1 MMKDERRTKADLVGE
16 LDSLREEI
24 ARLREAEAALRD
36 TGALYRSLADSS
48 PVGVFLLVNGKFR
61 FLNTRFEQ
69 STGYRADE
77 LLGQDSLVVV
87 HPEDRAQV
95 RKDAVAML
103 QGRRSTPYEFRAI
116 TKDGRIRWILGTV
129 APVTFRGE
137 RAVHGSYMD
146 VTDQKETRE
155 KLEETETLE
164 ASILDALSVAVLV
177 LRERKILFA
186 NRAVEAVF
194 GWKPHELAGRGTRIL
209 YRSDA
214 EYEEIGRHFYP
225 VLEEQRT
232 FGEEFPCRHRDGRD
246 ILCFVSTSRIGTN
259 LQEKGIVATYEDIT
273 VRKRA
278 EAALKES
285 EQRLH
290 SIIDGSPIATFVI
303 GRDHRVM
310 YWNRALEELSGI
322 RAADMIGTDGQ
333 WRAFYGAKRPCM
345 ADLLVDQAFASIP
358 AWYETRYNPS
368 KLIEEAYEA
377 TDFFPSLGN
386 GGKWLRFTAAAIRD
400 SAGHMVGAVETLED
414 VTERK
419 VAEEALKG
427 SEERLRAILEGS
439 PTPTFVIDRGHRV
452 IGWNRALEQLTGVR
466 SGDVVDTA
474 NHSTVLYGE
483 KRPTVADLL
492 VDGAADLTAEIR
504 KWYGERYRR
513 SKLLEEAYEATGPF
527 TFPDREPR
535 WLHFTSAAVRDGGG
549 ALIGAVE
556 TMTDISPLKRAED
569 ELRLTVEKLQRA
581 TAGIIRAIDVIVETR
596 DPYTAGHQHQVSR
609 LASAIA
615 KEMGLPAET
624 AEAIYVAASIHDLGK
639 ISVPAEI
646 LSKPG
651 HISDIERGIIR
662 THPQVGFDILKS
674 IDFPWPIAEIVLQHH
689 ERLDGSGYPRG
700 LKDGE
705 IRTEARIIGLAD
717 VVESMGS
724 HRPYRP
730 TLGMEKALA
739 EIRTNRGILY
749 DPDVVDVC
757 LSLFENKRFSFEGP
771 PGDPVRPETAR

>member
-61 FLNTRFEQ
+61 FLNARFEQ

-259 LQEKGIVATYEDIT
+259 LHEKGIVATYEDIT

-556 TMTDISPLKRAED
+556 TMTDVSPLKRAED